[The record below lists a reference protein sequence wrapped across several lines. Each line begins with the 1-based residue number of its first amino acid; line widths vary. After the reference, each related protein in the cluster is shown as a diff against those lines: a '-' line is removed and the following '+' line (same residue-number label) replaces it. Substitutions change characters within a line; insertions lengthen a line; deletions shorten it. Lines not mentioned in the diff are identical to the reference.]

1 MLCSKFGTHSSDKEV
16 YLSLSPSQEYW
27 LWVLLIKISCTISI
41 AASIAA
47 SGKAF
52 HLFLSSNSECRFFR
66 CIMTSTG
73 MKILWGI
80 SLPEFTPWTVV
91 TNLSISSSVV
101 PMRELKVVKN
111 EIILLLA
118 QSIFT
123 FKMCCIKCAKDTVS
137 SISNWDHKLIDMV
150 SVSALTNIFECS
162 FQRDSNIFT
171 CPLKLLPISTATGVD
186 HTWYIIWWPF
196 MKKYQMKGF
205 FTP

>member
-1 MLCSKFGTHSSDKEV
+1 MLCSKFGTLSSDKEV
-16 YLSLSPSQEYW
+16 YLILSPSQEYW
-27 LWVLLIKISCTISI
+27 LWVLLIKINCTISI
-41 AASIAA
+41 APSTAE

-91 TNLSISSSVV
+91 TDLSISSSVV
-101 PMRELKVVKN
+101 PMRELNVVKN

-123 FKMCCIKCAKDTVS
+123 FKTCCIKCAKDTRHPYQIEITS
-137 SISNWDHKLIDMV
+137 WLIW
-150 SVSALTNIFECS
+150 SVLVHWQIYLNVHFREILTY
-162 FQRDSNIFT
+162 
-171 CPLKLLPISTATGVD
+171 LLAR
-186 HTWYIIWWPF
+186 
-196 MKKYQMKGF
+196 
-205 FTP
+205 